1 MSSMLH
7 IENLRKVYRGGKVAV
22 DNLTLDIKKG
32 EFIAFIGTSGSGKT
46 TALRM
51 LNRMVEPTS
60 GTISIDGK
68 EITKMNPVT
77 LRRSIGYVIQQIGLM
92 PHMTIRENITLVP
105 RLLQWSKEKRD
116 ETAKYLI
123 SLVNLPETYLDYYP
137 SQLSGGQQQ
146 RIGVIRALA
155 AEQDIILMDEPFGAL
170 DPITRD
176 TLQDLIKELQKTL
189 DKTIIFVTHDM
200 DEAIKLA
207 DRIAIMHEGKL
218 VQFDT
223 PDNILANP
231 ANDFVKEFIGSHRL
245 IQQKPNVK
253 TVDEVMIKPVSIT
266 IERSLDEA
274 IRLMV
279 KSRVDTLFVTDGQNR
294 LLGFLT
300 VESLTG
306 NARTKKS
313 VSEVYNRDVIF
324 MKTGSK
330 LQDTVRRILNL
341 NLNNIPVVDDQ
352 QHLIGLITRANIV
365 DIVYDTIWGEE
376 EQELMDA

>member
-1 MSSMLH
+1 
-7 IENLRKVYRGGKVAV
+7 

-60 GTISIDGK
+60 GTISINGK

-137 SQLSGGQQQ
+137 SQLWGGQQP

-155 AEQDIILMDEPFGAL
+155 AGQDSILVDEPFGAL
-170 DPITRD
+170 GPITRD

-207 DRIAIMHEGKL
+207 DRIAIMHDGKL

-223 PDNILANP
+223 PDNILADP

-266 IERSLDEA
+266 VERSLDEA

-365 DIVYDTIWGEE
+365 DIV
-376 EQELMDA
+376 

>member
-1 MSSMLH
+1 MLH
-7 IENLRKVYRGGKVAV
+7 IEKLKKVYRGGKIAV
-22 DNLTLDIKKG
+22 DDLTLDIQKG

-60 GTISIDGK
+60 GTVTINGK
-68 EITKMNPVT
+68 DMMKINPVT

-92 PHMTIRENITLVP
+92 PHMTIRDNITLVP
-105 RLLQWSKEKRD
+105 RLLQWPKEKS
-116 ETAKYLI
+116 EATAKHLI
-123 SLVNLPETYLDYYP
+123 SLVNLPESYLDYYP

-176 TLQDLIKELQKTL
+176 TLQDLIKELQRNL
-189 DKTIIFVTHDM
+189 NKTIIFVTHDM

-207 DRIAIMHEGKL
+207 DKIAIMHEGKL
-218 VQFDT
+218 IQFDT

-231 ANDFVKEFIGSHRL
+231 INNFVKEFIGSHRL
-245 IQQKPNVK
+245 IQQKPNFK
-253 TVDEVMIKPVSIT
+253 TVDEVMIKAISIT

-279 KSRVDTLFVTDGQNR
+279 KSRVDTLFVTDGDNR
-294 LLGFLT
+294 LLGYLN

-306 NARTKKS
+306 DARSKKS
-313 VSEVYNRDVIF
+313 VSEVYIKDIVY

-330 LQDTVRRILNL
+330 LQDSVRRILKR
-341 NLNNIPVVDDQ
+341 NLNNIPVVDNQ
-352 QHLIGLITRANIV
+352 NRLIGLITRANIV
-365 DIVYDTIWGEE
+365 DIVYETIWGDE
-376 EQELMDA
+376 EQELKDS

>member
-1 MSSMLH
+1 MLH
-7 IENLRKVYRGGKVAV
+7 IEKLKKVYRGGKIAV
-22 DNLTLDIKKG
+22 DDLTLDIQKG

-60 GTISIDGK
+60 GTVTINGK
-68 EITKMNPVT
+68 DMMKINPVT

-92 PHMTIRENITLVP
+92 PHMTIRDNITLVP
-105 RLLQWSKEKRD
+105 RLLQWQKEKS
-116 ETAKYLI
+116 EATARHLI
-123 SLVNLPETYLDYYP
+123 SLVNLPESYLDYYP

-176 TLQDLIKELQKTL
+176 TLQDLIKELQRNL
-189 DKTIIFVTHDM
+189 NKTIIFVTHDM

-207 DRIAIMHEGKL
+207 DKIAIMHEGKL
-218 VQFDT
+218 IQFDT

-231 ANDFVKEFIGSHRL
+231 INNFVKEFIGSHRL
-245 IQQKPNVK
+245 IQQKPNFK
-253 TVDEVMIKPVSIT
+253 TVDEVMIKAISIT

-279 KSRVDTLFVTDGQNR
+279 KSRVDTLFVTDGDNR
-294 LLGFLT
+294 LLGYLN

-306 NARTKKS
+306 DARSKKS
-313 VSEVYNRDVIF
+313 VSEVYIKDIVY

-330 LQDTVRRILNL
+330 LQDSVRRILKR
-341 NLNNIPVVDDQ
+341 NLNNIPVVDNQ
-352 QHLIGLITRANIV
+352 NRLIGLITRANIV
-365 DIVYDTIWGEE
+365 DIVYETIWGDE
-376 EQELMDA
+376 EQELKDS

>member
-1 MSSMLH
+1 MLH

-60 GTISIDGK
+60 GMISINGK
-68 EITKMNPVT
+68 EITKLNPVT

-116 ETAKYLI
+116 ETAKYLL
-123 SLVNLPETYLDYYP
+123 SLVNLPEAYLDYYP

-223 PDNILANP
+223 PDNILASP

-245 IQQKPNVK
+245 IQQKPNIK

-266 IERSLDEA
+266 VERSLDEA

-313 VSEVYNRDVIF
+313 VLEVYNRDVIF

-352 QHLIGLITRANIV
+352 QHLMGLITRANIV

-376 EQELMDA
+376 EQELMDV

>member
-1 MSSMLH
+1 
-7 IENLRKVYRGGKVAV
+7 
-22 DNLTLDIKKG
+22 
-32 EFIAFIGTSGSGKT
+32 
-46 TALRM
+46 
-51 LNRMVEPTS
+51 
-60 GTISIDGK
+60 
-68 EITKMNPVT
+68 
-77 LRRSIGYVIQQIGLM
+77 
-92 PHMTIRENITLVP
+92 
-105 RLLQWSKEKRD
+105 
-116 ETAKYLI
+116 
-123 SLVNLPETYLDYYP
+123 
-137 SQLSGGQQQ
+137 
-146 RIGVIRALA
+146 
-155 AEQDIILMDEPFGAL
+155 
-170 DPITRD
+170 
-176 TLQDLIKELQKTL
+176 
-189 DKTIIFVTHDM
+189 
-200 DEAIKLA
+200 
-207 DRIAIMHEGKL
+207 
-218 VQFDT
+218 
-223 PDNILANP
+223 
-231 ANDFVKEFIGSHRL
+231 

-266 IERSLDEA
+266 VERSLDEA

-365 DIVYDTIWGEE
+365 DIVYDSIWGEE

>member
-1 MSSMLH
+1 MLH
-7 IENLRKVYRGGKVAV
+7 IEKLRKVYRGGKVAV
-22 DNLTLDIKKG
+22 DDLTLDIQKG

-60 GTISIDGK
+60 GTVTINGK
-68 EITKMNPVT
+68 DMMKINPVT

-92 PHMTIRENITLVP
+92 PHMTIRDNITLVP
-105 RLLQWSKEKRD
+105 RLLQWQKDKSEA
-116 ETAKYLI
+116 TAKHLI
-123 SLVNLPETYLDYYP
+123 SLVNLPEAYLDYYP

-189 DKTIIFVTHDM
+189 NKTIIFVTHDM

-207 DRIAIMHEGKL
+207 DKIAIMHDGKL
-218 VQFDT
+218 IQFDT

-231 ANDFVKEFIGSHRL
+231 INNFVKEFIGSHRL
-245 IQQKPNVK
+245 IQQKPNFK
-253 TVDEVMIKPVSIT
+253 TVDEVMIKAISIT

-279 KSRVDTLFVTDGQNR
+279 KSRVDTLFVTDGDNR
-294 LLGFLT
+294 LLGYLN

-306 NARTKKS
+306 DARSKKS
-313 VSEVYNRDVIF
+313 VSEVYIKDIVY

-330 LQDTVRRILNL
+330 LQDSVRRILKR
-341 NLNNIPVVDDQ
+341 NLNNIPVVDNNNR
-352 QHLIGLITRANIV
+352 LIGLITRANIV
-365 DIVYDTIWGEE
+365 DIVYETIWGDE
-376 EQELMDA
+376 EQELKDS

>member
-1 MSSMLH
+1 MLH

-60 GTISIDGK
+60 GTISINGK

-207 DRIAIMHEGKL
+207 DRIAIMHDGKL

-223 PDNILANP
+223 PDNIIADP

-266 IERSLDEA
+266 VERSLDEA

-365 DIVYDTIWGEE
+365 DIVYDSIWGEE

>member
-1 MSSMLH
+1 MLH

-60 GTISIDGK
+60 GMISINGK
-68 EITKMNPVT
+68 EITKLNPVI

-116 ETAKYLI
+116 ETAKYLL
-123 SLVNLPETYLDYYP
+123 SLVNLPEAYLDYYP

-223 PDNILANP
+223 PDNILASP

-245 IQQKPNVK
+245 IQQKPNIK

-266 IERSLDEA
+266 VERSLDEA

-341 NLNNIPVVDDQ
+341 NLNNIPVVDNQ
-352 QHLIGLITRANIV
+352 QHLMGLITRANIV

-376 EQELMDA
+376 EQELMDV